1 MIARKFRP
9 KAAKR
14 VQFPKGYQ
22 GEVVFK
28 DDGKSRTLE
37 KQTQGTI
44 QISVLLSATYMLTES
59 NIPATPFLPHSAVDS
74 VDEFKA
80 A

>member
-1 MIARKFRP
+1 MF
-9 KAAKR
+9 
-14 VQFPKGYQ
+14 
-22 GEVVFK
+22 E

-44 QISVLLSATYMLTES
+44 QISVFLSATYMLTES
-59 NIPATPFLPHSAVDS
+59 NIPATPFFPHSAVDS